1 MNRTMDKEI
10 KKLRLRSTQ
19 GKTHLM
25 LQPDLFDNEHE
36 PGFRLPIGH
45 KEVTDRL
52 AQGKMTKLQAFER
65 YEIRR
70 DPRSIYIR
78 STS

>member
-1 MNRTMDKEI
+1 
-10 KKLRLRSTQ
+10 
-19 GKTHLM
+19 M